1 MEPQALIAI
10 LQSNYKMAQVFLTPV
25 KTSKRV
31 VQIPLLEKR
40 SVLHNPSSNKPYPQ
54 AFKVLNKPQT
64 Y

>member
-40 SVLHNPSSNKPYPQ
+40 SVLHNPSSKPYPQ
-54 AFKVLNKPQT
+54 AF
-64 Y
+64 